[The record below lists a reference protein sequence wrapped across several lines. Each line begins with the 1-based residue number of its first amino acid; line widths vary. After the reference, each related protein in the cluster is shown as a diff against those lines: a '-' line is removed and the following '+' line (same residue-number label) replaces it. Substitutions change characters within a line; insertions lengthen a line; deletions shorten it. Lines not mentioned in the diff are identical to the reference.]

1 MQESLK
7 DAYSS
12 IFSQT
17 VVSLHNFGIRFVK
30 RIYFILQIQVFNI
43 NAFLSFI
50 TKFV

>member
-17 VVSLHNFGIRFVK
+17 VVSLHNFGIRFVMK
-30 RIYFILQIQVFNI
+30 KNIFYFTNTSI
-43 NAFLSFI
+43 
-50 TKFV
+50 